1 MEFCFETLHV
11 GIIIVDPIIDL
22 MVINIKNLTKEYSAK
37 VNHGFWKNAFF
48 PEYKQISA
56 VNNISFSINRGESV
70 ALLGPNGAGK
80 TTTMKVLS
88 GLLYPTSGKIDV
100 LGYFPFD
107 RKRDFLK
114 KIGLVMGN
122 KSGLAWDL
130 TPNQNF
136 ELSQKIYK
144 IPKNTFPERIL
155 DLAKILGVETLM
167 DKQVRKLSL
176 GERMKFE
183 LIGSILHNPEVLFLD
198 EPTIGLDIISKQKIR
213 NFLREIQ
220 NKYKITLL
228 LTSHDMDDVEKV
240 SDRVIV
246 INYGEIIYDN
256 SMTELLRRYK
266 NKKYLTLILTEAIKT
281 KEIKKYGKIIEKKS
295 LTYTIEVSS
304 QDQPKIIAEIT
315 EKLPIEDIDIIHVP
329 LEEIIADMFNGKGYI
344 NPGE

>member
-1 MEFCFETLHV
+1 M
-11 GIIIVDPIIDL
+11 IIKID
-22 MVINIKNLTKEYSAK
+22 NLTKLYDVKNKAS
-37 VNHGFWKNAFF
+37 FWKNAFF
-48 PEYKQISA
+48 PTYSKVSA
-56 VNNISFSINRGESV
+56 VNNISFAVEKGESV

-80 TTTMKVLS
+80 TTIMKVLS
-88 GLLYPTSGKIDV
+88 GLLYPSSGKVDV

-136 ELSQKIYK
+136 ELAKKIYK
-144 IPKNTFPERIL
+144 ISEDKFKKRIKELTVML
-155 DLAKILGVETLM
+155 DVEALM
-167 DKQVRKLSL
+167 DKPVRKLSL

-183 LIGSILHNPEVLFLD
+183 LIGSILHDPEVLFLD

-213 NFLREIQ
+213 SFLRDIQ
-220 NKYKITLL
+220 NKYQTTLI

-246 INYGEIIYDN
+246 INHGEIIFDN
-256 SMTELLRRYK
+256 LMGELLHKYK
-266 NKKYLTLILTEAIKT
+266 NKKYLTLILSEEVKR
-281 KEIKKYGKIIEKKS
+281 KDVEKYGKIIDRKP
-295 LTYTIEVSS
+295 LTFTIEVLS

-315 EKLPIEDIDIIHVP
+315 EKLPVDDIDIVHVP
-329 LEEIIADMFNGKGYI
+329 LEEIIADMFNSKI
-344 NPGE
+344 N

>member
-1 MEFCFETLHV
+1 M
-11 GIIIVDPIIDL
+11 IIKIE
-22 MVINIKNLTKEYSAK
+22 NLTKEYSSK
-37 VNHGFWKNAFF
+37 VKAGFWKSSFF
-48 PEYKQISA
+48 PTYNKISA
-56 VNNISFSINRGESV
+56 VNNISFAIDKGESV

-88 GLLYPTSGKIDV
+88 GLLFPTAGKVDV

-107 RKRDFLK
+107 RNKEFLK

-122 KSGLAWDL
+122 KSGLSWDL

-136 ELSQKIYK
+136 ELIKKIYK
-144 IPKNTFPERIL
+144 INESDFNKRVKELTEML
-155 DLAKILGVETLM
+155 DVEKLL

-213 NFLREIQ
+213 TFLREIQ
-220 NKYKITLL
+220 RKYQTTLI

-246 INYGEIIYDN
+246 INHGEIIFDN
-256 SMTELLRRYK
+256 LMGELLHKYK
-266 NKKYLTLILTEAIKT
+266 NKKYLTIILSEEVKR
-281 KEIKKYGKIIEKKS
+281 KEIEKYGKIIDRKP

-304 QDQPKIIAEIT
+304 QNQPKIISEIT
-315 EKLPIEDIDIIHVP
+315 EKLPIDDIDIVHVP
-329 LEEIIADMFNGKGYI
+329 LEEIIADMFNSKKQKD
-344 NPGE
+344 

>member
-1 MEFCFETLHV
+1 M
-11 GIIIVDPIIDL
+11 I
-22 MVINIKNLTKEYSAK
+22 INIENLTKEYTVK
-37 VNHGFWKNAFF
+37 VKHGFWKNAFF
-48 PEYKQISA
+48 PEHKKISA
-56 VNNISFSINRGESV
+56 VNNISFSVNKGESV

-88 GLLYPTSGKIDV
+88 GLLYPTSGKVDV

-130 TPNQNF
+130 TPSQNF
-136 ELSQKIYK
+136 ELFKKIYK
-144 IPKNTFPERIL
+144 IPEKIFQERIQ
-155 DLAKILGVETLM
+155 DLTKILDVETLI

-220 NKYKITLL
+220 NKYKVTLL

-246 INYGEIIYDN
+246 INHGEIIYDN

-266 NKKYLTLILTEAIKT
+266 NKKYLTIILTENVNL
-281 KEIKKYGKIIEKKS
+281 KEIKKYGKIIEKKTLS
-295 LTYTIEVSS
+295 YTIEVSS

-329 LEEIIADMFNGKGYI
+329 LEEIIADMFNSKGNI
-344 NPGE
+344 PGE